1 MMPLPATQSWLASS
15 ATPAEVAQNQ
25 RPGEFE
31 RLWRGFMTAR
41 ATLGLVL
48 VVLQGGIFFLSP
60 AQSRTPLLIC
70 AAYFTTALVVRLKT
84 RPQQLGNT
92 FDAQWLRTVG
102 VDVMAFAALQMLQG
116 SSLNY
121 APLFALP
128 VLMVSVLGSMML
140 AMGAAAGITL
150 LLFAYAGWLTALA
163 PLEGNAHFLQAALT
177 GTGCFAISFIASQ
190 MATRLASVERQ
201 AQDNHLAV
209 AVQRQV
215 NELVIESL
223 TDGVLVVDEH
233 GQVLSANPS
242 ARQLMDIDNTPSAAS
257 LNLRL
262 RPGWQAM
269 LNLILQSF
277 AIQSHQQADISVH
290 NEGRGVRYL
299 RVRTQLASQP
309 PSESQRLCVVFI
321 QDQREVQA
329 RIRTEKLAS
338 MGRMSAAVAH
348 EIRNPLAAIAQAN
361 ALLTEDLSDPG
372 QLRLAAMVQQNAHR
386 LEKIVNDVLHLAQ
399 APATDDASNDE
410 LPLLNLSET
419 ARRICR
425 DWKNQHAVGDE
436 LLLSLPPGSTHVV
449 FDAEHLRRILI
460 NLLDNA
466 LRYASHQTACIEVSV
481 DDTQACTSKAEAEIS
496 VWSDG
501 APLEPAVEQHLFEPF
516 FSSESRSSG
525 LGLYICRELCESHG
539 AVMSYDR
546 SQRSING
553 VTQPGNQFRVVFKT
567 RSLQSTIVKPAATE
581 VHATQ

>member
-1 MMPLPATQSWLASS
+1 MIEQPATLSWLASS
-15 ATPAEVAQNQ
+15 ATQAELVMSEH
-25 RPGEFE
+25 PGEFE

-60 AQSRTPLLIC
+60 GQSGTLLLIC
-70 AAYFTTALVVRLKT
+70 ATYFAAALVVRFKT

-102 VDVMAFAALQMLQG
+102 VDVVAFAALQILQ
-116 SSLNY
+116 SSAINY

-128 VLMVSVLGSMML
+128 VLMASMLGSMML

-163 PLEGNAHFLQAALT
+163 PLEGSAHFIQAALT

-201 AQDNHLAV
+201 AQDNHLA
-209 AVQRQV
+209 ATVQRQV

-223 TDGVLVVDEH
+223 ADGILVVDEN
-233 GQVLSANPS
+233 GQVLSANP
-242 ARQLMDIDNTPSAAS
+242 AAKQLLDIDNAPSAAS

-269 LNLILQSF
+269 LSLILQSF
-277 AIQSHQQADISVH
+277 ATQGNQLSDISVH
-290 NEGRGVRYL
+290 HEGRGVRYL
-299 RVRTQLASQP
+299 RVRTQLTAQPNSASQ
-309 PSESQRLCVVFI
+309 SLCVVFI

-329 RIRTEKLAS
+329 RFRTEKLAS

-361 ALLTEDLSDPG
+361 ALLAEDLNDPG

-399 APATDDASNDE
+399 APSTHDASNDE

-425 DWKNQHAVGDE
+425 DWKNQNAVGDE
-436 LLLSLPPGSTHVV
+436 LLLSLAPGSTDVV
-449 FDAEHLRRILI
+449 FDTEHLRRILI

-466 LRYASHQTACIEVSV
+466 LRYASHQTACMQVSV
-481 DDTQACTSKAEAEIS
+481 DNTQASTSRAEAEIS

-501 APLEPAVEQHLFEPF
+501 APLEPSVEQHLFEPF

-553 VTQPGNQFRVVFKT
+553 MTKPGNQFRVVFKT
-567 RSLQSTIVKPAATE
+567 RPPLLPKLPHPKSA
-581 VHATQ
+581 